1 MSKKGFTLVEV
12 LLSLSITLLIVLNCS
27 LLVKVLK
34 ISNQSKYIDTSLENA
49 IFSLSNELITAKNI
63 EYGDSLSFL
72 DENDDSNIDFSNE
85 EKYKVASLDE
95 GELGN
100 AQIILQNKRL
110 VITPGHHILYH
121 DIDSVYFENTNGFIK
136 INLMS
141 NNKEYQFIVGSD
153 YEKKEELLKA
163 RLVAVY
169 ESGETSYLDVL
180 LGSESLIDLIS
191 NYYLVSEIVISD
203 EELLEE
209 IQKQKENIENS
220 KHDLEVSQE
229 EMNTSKEQKQ
239 NVSEELQKSKTEKNT
254 YVAKLS
260 NDEKEIQ
267 EQIED
272 LNQANK
278 SIDDKITAI
287 IASSNN
293 TSSNNNSNNGNINV
307 NVNGS
312 SSAGFIKPVNSYVTT
327 GMYYSS
333 GQYHG
338 AVDYGAAGIN
348 GLPVY
353 AVGDGEVILAEA
365 LTTSYGNYIII
376 AHYNGLYTLYAH
388 GQDGSRKVS
397 AGQTVKKGQQIMN
410 VGSTGNS
417 TGPHLH
423 FEVRKSSGT
432 NKDTIDPAPYL
443 FGEKER

>member
-1 MSKKGFTLVEV
+1 MIKLRIKIIGIILIMICTLH
-12 LLSLSITLLIVLNCS
+12 SIVLAS
-27 LLVKVLK
+27 
-34 ISNQSKYIDTSLENA
+34 SSTTSLKNEQAENNKK
-49 IFSLSNELITAKNI
+49 INEAQSELKDIQVEKSDTIKQVDELTSQIT
-63 EYGDSLSFL
+63 EYQ
-72 DENDDSNIDFSNE
+72 
-85 EKYKVASLDE
+85 K
-95 GELGN
+95 
-100 AQIILQNKRL
+100 QISE
-110 VITPGHHILYH
+110 
-121 DIDSVYFENTNGFIK
+121 IDSK
-136 INLMS
+136 IEELD
-141 NNKEYQFIVGSD
+141 NKIQTSQKEIEEAQKN

-307 NVNGS
+307 NGS

-376 AHYNGLYTLYAH
+376 KHDNGLFTLYAH
-388 GQDGSRKVS
+388 GQAGSIAVS
-397 AGQTVKKGQQIMN
+397 KGQRVSKGQQIMR
-410 VGSTGNS
+410 VGNTGNS

-423 FEVRKSSGT
+423 FEVRQYPGLY
-432 NKDTIDPAPYL
+432 NNRVAPLDYIP
-443 FGEKER
+443 R

>member
-1 MSKKGFTLVEV
+1 MIKLRIKIIGIILIMICTLH
-12 LLSLSITLLIVLNCS
+12 SIVLAS
-27 LLVKVLK
+27 
-34 ISNQSKYIDTSLENA
+34 SSTTSLKNEQAENNKK
-49 IFSLSNELITAKNI
+49 INEAQSELKDIQVEKSDTIKQVDELTSQIT
-63 EYGDSLSFL
+63 EYQ
-72 DENDDSNIDFSNE
+72 
-85 EKYKVASLDE
+85 K
-95 GELGN
+95 
-100 AQIILQNKRL
+100 QISE
-110 VITPGHHILYH
+110 
-121 DIDSVYFENTNGFIK
+121 IDSK
-136 INLMS
+136 IEELD
-141 NNKEYQFIVGSD
+141 NKTQTSQKEIEEAQKN

-376 AHYNGLYTLYAH
+376 KHDNGLFTLYAH
-388 GQDGSRKVS
+388 GQAGSIAVS
-397 AGQTVKKGQQIMN
+397 KGQRVSKGQQIMR
-410 VGSTGNS
+410 VGNTGNS

-423 FEVRKSSGT
+423 FEVRQYPGLY
-432 NKDTIDPAPYL
+432 NNRVAPLDYIP
-443 FGEKER
+443 R